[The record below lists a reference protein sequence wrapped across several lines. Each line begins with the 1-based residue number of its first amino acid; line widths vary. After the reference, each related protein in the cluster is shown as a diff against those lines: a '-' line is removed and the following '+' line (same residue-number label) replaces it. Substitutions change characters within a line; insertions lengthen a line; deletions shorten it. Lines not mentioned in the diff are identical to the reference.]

1 MKASPVP
8 ASLGK
13 HCRHA
18 STSPFTLPD
27 HDFFSRPLERGVPE
41 AAPENAASTMWSQA
55 DQLSASCNAASTTAD
70 ATSPTCPHMTGQESL
85 QKATVALKGLQTKYG
100 QASSL
105 GSGQEMPSGIGC
117 TADTE
122 ADRPLLESSA
132 APGPSRSSF
141 SFQSAVGLRG
151 AARLPGGAHPSGSG
165 GAHPSIS
172 REAHPSSPGEGHAG
186 RLGRSHPSSSGD
198 VQPRSSKGAQ
208 SSSSAYESSHA
219 GDSAADYLMLCL
231 QTDTPAFTMSLTAM
245 ACCSK
250 LQSCC
255 CHVWVTASLQ

>member
-13 HCRHA
+13 HRRHA
-18 STSPFTLPD
+18 STSTFTLPD
-27 HDFFSRPLERGVPE
+27 QDFFSSPLERGRPK

-55 DQLSASCNAASTTAD
+55 DRLSACHNAASTTAD
-70 ATSPTCPHMTGQESL
+70 DTSPTCARMTGQESL

-105 GSGQEMPSGIGC
+105 GSGQEMPSGLGC

-122 ADRPLLESSA
+122 ADRPPLESSA

-165 GAHPSIS
+165 GAHPSIF
-172 REAHPSSPGEGHAG
+172 REAHPTSPGENRPCG
-186 RLGRSHPSSSGD
+186 LGRSHPSTSGG
-198 VQPRSSKGAQ
+198 VQPRSSQGAQ
-208 SSSSAYESSHA
+208 SSSSANESSHA
-219 GDSAADYLMLCL
+219 GDSAAEYLMLCL
-231 QTDTPAFTMSLTAM
+231 QTGTPAFTMSLTAM

-255 CHVWVTASLQ
+255 CHV